1 MLAGEVKPRV
11 RDACVRS
18 GNSVLS
24 LLVFSTR
31 LCSEGR
37 AAAAALPRLH
47 VGREGGGSVRH
58 RVRLASSSFRAF
70 RNP

>member
-37 AAAAALPRLH
+37 AAAAAAPAAGGTG
-47 VGREGGGSVRH
+47 GRGFRPSQGTPGLLFS
-58 RVRLASSSFRAF
+58 RAF
-70 RNP
+70 RDP